1 MGKGMAN
8 KESRAPVEE
17 PQQLSLCGPGR
28 RPAAGEDP
36 AKREQILDGAQ
47 QVFMQLGYDA
57 ASMNDITRAAGVS
70 KGTLY
75 VYFANKE
82 DLFAAMI
89 DRQKSRIMSMLRQVL
104 ESGLPLDETLRQ
116 FGVGLTEHICSE
128 RVIPAMRMVIGVL
141 DRMPD
146 LAKRFY
152 TTGPGGGPMLLTLY
166 IQKQLELGT
175 LRNIEDPEL
184 AARQYAEL
192 CMAGIFRS
200 RLFNEMPE
208 PPSPERIAR
217 NVREALRLFL
227 GAYAA
232 KPGE

>member
-8 KESRAPVEE
+8 KESLAPVEE

-57 ASMNDITRAAGVS
+57 ASMNDITRASGVS

-82 DLFAAMI
+82 DLFAAII
-89 DRQKSRIMSMLRQVL
+89 DRQKSRIMSMLRQIL
-104 ESGLPLDETLRQ
+104 ESDLPVEEALRQ
-116 FGVGLTEHICSE
+116 FGVCLTEHICSE

-152 TTGPGGGPMLLTLY
+152 STGPGGGPMLLTLY
-166 IQKQLELGT
+166 IQKQLDLGT
-175 LRNIEDPEL
+175 LRDIEDAEL

-200 RLFNEMPE
+200 RLFGEMLA
-208 PPSPERIAR
+208 PPTPERIAR

-232 KPGE
+232 KPAK

>member
-1 MGKGMAN
+1 MAN
-8 KESRAPVEE
+8 KESLAPVEE
-17 PQQLSLCGPGR
+17 PHQLTLCGPGR

-75 VYFANKE
+75 VYFENKE
-82 DLFAAMI
+82 DLFAAII
-89 DRQKSRIMSMLRQVL
+89 DRQKSRIMSMLRQIL
-104 ESGLPLDETLRQ
+104 ESDLPVDEALRQ
-116 FGVGLTEHICSE
+116 FGVCLTEHICSE

-152 TTGPGGGPMLLTLY
+152 STGPGGGPMLLTLY
-166 IQKQLELGT
+166 IQKQIDLGA
-175 LRNIEDPEL
+175 LRDIEDAEL

-192 CMAGIFRS
+192 CMAGLFRS
-200 RLFNEMPE
+200 RLFGEMLA
-208 PPSPERIAR
+208 PPTPERIAR

-232 KPGE
+232 KPAE